1 MSDPRDNAGVLLM
14 LRQAKVHVAR
24 ALLAI
29 RADDRIVSEYHAK
42 LAQRD
47 LTVIEI
53 ELSGRGDK

>member
-1 MSDPRDNAGVLLM
+1 MPDDLAGVLLM

-29 RADDRIVSEYHAK
+29 RADDRIVSEHHAK

-53 ELSGRGDK
+53 ELIERDGK